1 MATSA
6 TLLASRVPKDAPT
19 CEVLAPQQFRPND
32 EQSLVAACRAGD
44 PAGQRELYD
53 RHCQQ
58 VYRLMHR
65 MVGHEHADDLTQ
77 QVFLRV
83 IESIAKFHGRS
94 TLSTWL
100 YRLATNEALQFLRRR
115 ARRTAQPLIADPPDH
130 RTPSDLRL
138 DARELLERALAN
150 LEPDL
155 RATFLLREVEQ
166 LSYYDI
172 AVVLDIAE
180 GTVAS
185 RLNRARQLLRASI
198 SLCDN

>member
-1 MATSA
+1 MAASA
-6 TLLASRVPKDAPT
+6 TLQASRLPKGARTYDVSA
-19 CEVLAPQQFRPND
+19 QQQSQPYD

-115 ARRTAQPLIADPPDH
+115 ARRTAQPLIADPPDIG
-130 RTPSDLRL
+130 PP
-138 DARELLERALAN
+138 AIFA
-150 LEPDL
+150 
-155 RATFLLREVEQ
+155 
-166 LSYYDI
+166 
-172 AVVLDIAE
+172 
-180 GTVAS
+180 
-185 RLNRARQLLRASI
+185 
-198 SLCDN
+198 